1 MKPVTKK
8 KNYKMRRCFYLI
20 LFLLAAGPQL
30 NAATKPVKAANKTV
44 KKVVTKPAVLVPD
57 TANISV
63 RRFNNAAL
71 DKYKAQPEFRYQET
85 DGSPSIW
92 TRFWRWLRH
101 WLHVRRPVVKGKPS
115 ITLLY
120 VIFKILEYTIIAGAI
135 GLIVFVIFKMA
146 GVDLSFLFRRSSKA
160 IAVPYTESLENIH
173 DINFDNSIEEAINNH
188 NYRLAVRLLYLK
200 CLKQLSD
207 ASLIKWQ
214 PEKTNSSYVNELANA
229 EQKAIFNSL
238 TRRFEFIWYGEF
250 SIDGQTFNRIN
261 LQFQEFNGKIV

>member
-1 MKPVTKK
+1 
-8 KNYKMRRCFYLI
+8 MRRCVYIILVLLI
-20 LFLLAAGPQL
+20 GALQVTAAK
-30 NAATKPVKAANKTV
+30 KPVK
-44 KKVVTKPAVLVPD
+44 KVIKRPAVSVSD
-57 TANISV
+57 TSNVNV
-63 RRFNNAAL
+63 RHFDNAAL
-71 DKYKAQPEFRYQET
+71 EKYKARPEFQYQET
-85 DGSPSIW
+85 NESPSVW

-101 WLHVRRPVVKGKPS
+101 WLQLRRPKVNGKPS

-120 VIFKILEYTIIAGAI
+120 VILIILEYAVIAAAI
-135 GLIVFVIFKMA
+135 SLIVFVILKMA
-146 GVDLSFLFRRSSKA
+146 GVDLSFLFRRSAKA

-173 DINFDNSIEEAINNH
+173 EINFDNAIEEAINNH

-214 PEKTNSSYVNELANA
+214 PEKTNNSYVNELTNV

-250 SIDGQTFNRIN
+250 AIDVQTYNRIN
-261 LQFQEFNGKIV
+261 LQFQEFKGKIA